1 MPRPSRSTESLRDSQ
16 RHASDTPTS
25 TEINHRMDGSDHP
38 TATKIAKT
46 AAHIIHGHIPDMNAD
61 ENPIASPIT
70 SDAATDTAIIPA

>member
-1 MPRPSRSTESLRDSQ
+1 
-16 RHASDTPTS
+16 
-25 TEINHRMDGSDHP
+25 MDGSDHP